1 MSGVPSPAR
10 TASTSIK
17 RSILGN
23 LVRPWLL
30 RLLDRL
36 DDGQLELVDPLGRRR
51 LGSDARDLEAGGES
65 QTTTDLCG
73 EVEIADTGVYPR
85 LIWGGSIGAAETY
98 AERRWSS
105 QDLTSVI
112 RLLARNRDVGKALD
126 GPASRL
132 LGLTQQLRHR
142 WRTNTRRQSQRNIGD
157 HYDLGN
163 DFFETFLDPTLTYSC
178 AVFPTPDA
186 DLETA
191 SRHKLDLICRKLDLQ
206 PDDRLLEIGTGW
218 GSLCLHAA
226 SAYGCQVVTTTISRE
241 QYQRATERVQAA
253 GLCDRIRI
261 EMLDYRDL
269 PDRYPERFDKLV
281 SVEMIEAVGRAFL
294 PRYFEI
300 YDELLIPG
308 GRGLIQAIVID
319 DDLYASY
326 ATGVDF
332 IQRYIFPGGFLP
344 SVAIMRELTART
356 ALEVVKGDDITHHYP
371 PTLRAW
377 RAALH
382 RRWFDLISLGYPDR
396 LLRLWDYYFC
406 YSEGGFL
413 ERTIGDV
420 QVTLTK
426 PRSPSP

>member
-1 MSGVPSPAR
+1 
-10 TASTSIK
+10 
-17 RSILGN
+17 
-23 LVRPWLL
+23 
-30 RLLDRL
+30 
-36 DDGQLELVDPLGRRR
+36 
-51 LGSDARDLEAGGES
+51 
-65 QTTTDLCG
+65 
-73 EVEIADTGVYPR
+73 
-85 LIWGGSIGAAETY
+85 
-98 AERRWSS
+98 
-105 QDLTSVI
+105 
-112 RLLARNRDVGKALD
+112 
-126 GPASRL
+126 
-132 LGLTQQLRHR
+132 
-142 WRTNTRRQSQRNIGD
+142 
-157 HYDLGN
+157 
-163 DFFETFLDPTLTYSC
+163 
-178 AVFPTPDA
+178 
-186 DLETA
+186 
-191 SRHKLDLICRKLDLQ
+191 
-206 PDDRLLEIGTGW
+206 
-218 GSLCLHAA
+218 
-226 SAYGCQVVTTTISRE
+226 
-241 QYQRATERVQAA
+241 
-253 GLCDRIRI
+253 
-261 EMLDYRDL
+261 MLDYRDL

-356 ALEVVKGDDITHHYP
+356 ALEVVKVDDITHHYP

>member
-1 MSGVPSPAR
+1 MSGAPSP
-10 TASTSIK
+10 TLVASPPVR
-17 RSILGN
+17 RSVLGT
-23 LVRPWLL
+23 LARPWLF

-36 DDGQLELVDPLGRRR
+36 DDGQLEIADPVGRRR
-51 LGSDARDLEAGGES
+51 LGRVSELPSVLRA
-65 QTTTDLCG
+65 

-85 LIWGGSIGAAETY
+85 LVWGGSIGAAETY
-98 AERRWSS
+98 ADRRWSS
-105 QDLTSVI
+105 PDLTAVI
-112 RLLARNRDVGKALD
+112 RLLARNREAGNALD

-132 LGLTQQLRHR
+132 LGLAQRLRHR
-142 WRTNTRRQSQRNIGD
+142 WRANTRRQSRRNIGD

-163 DFFETFLDPTLTYSC
+163 DFFEAFLDPTLTYSC

-191 SRHKLDLICRKLDLQ
+191 SRHKLDLICRKLELQ
-206 PDDRLLEIGTGW
+206 PGDRLLEIGTGW

-226 SAYGCQVVTTTISRE
+226 GEYGCQVVTTTISRQ

-253 GLCDRIRI
+253 GLADRIRI
-261 EMLDYRDL
+261 ETLDYRDL
-269 PDRYPERFDKLV
+269 PDRYPEGFDKLV
-281 SVEMIEAVGRAFL
+281 SVEMIEAVGRTFL
-294 PRYFEI
+294 PRYFEVC
-300 YDELLIPG
+300 DRMLVEG

-319 DDLYASY
+319 DALYASY

-344 SVAIMRELTART
+344 SVAIMRELVGRT
-356 ALEVVKGDDITHHYP
+356 PLQIEAVDDITHHYP

-382 RRWFDLISLGYPDR
+382 RRWHDLIDLGYPDR
-396 LLRLWDYYFC
+396 LLRFWDYYFC

-420 QVTLTK
+420 QMTLTK
-426 PRSPSP
+426 PRGHST